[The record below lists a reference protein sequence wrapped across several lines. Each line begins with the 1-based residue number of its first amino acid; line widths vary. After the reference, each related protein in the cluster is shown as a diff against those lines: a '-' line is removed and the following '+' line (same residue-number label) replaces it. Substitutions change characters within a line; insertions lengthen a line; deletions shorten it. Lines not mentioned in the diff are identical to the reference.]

1 VKICVIG
8 AGNGGQA
15 LAGYLALKGY
25 DVSLYNRSEK
35 RIAPILKTRK
45 IKLEG
50 EVNATTQISFA
61 TTDISEAIKGR
72 KLLMVVVPANAHREV
87 AEKLASLLEDG
98 QIIVLNP
105 GRTAGALEFANVLKE
120 KGVQKDVVI
129 AEAQTFVFASR
140 MSNPGVVR
148 IFRIKNAVPVAAL
161 PAARNKDLEETL
173 LKVMPEFELAPNTL
187 YTSFN
192 NIGAVFHPATIVLNA
207 GWVETTFGKFEFYFE
222 GISPSVAKVLEA
234 IDKERCA
241 VARKFGIEPMT
252 AVQWLSYAYD
262 VKGKDLYDAIHNN
275 EGYRGIQAPTS
286 LENRYILEDVPTSL
300 VPISAFGKLVK
311 VKTPT
316 IDAIV
321 KLASIMMGVDFFKE
335 GRNFERLHLKGK
347 TLEEVKRIMEEGWQ

>member
-15 LAGYLALKGY
+15 LTKYLALKGY

-120 KGVQKDVVI
+120 KGVQK
-129 AEAQTFVFASR
+129 R
-140 MSNPGVVR
+140 
-148 IFRIKNAVPVAAL
+148 
-161 PAARNKDLEETL
+161 
-173 LKVMPEFELAPNTL
+173 
-187 YTSFN
+187 
-192 NIGAVFHPATIVLNA
+192 
-207 GWVETTFGKFEFYFE
+207 
-222 GISPSVAKVLEA
+222 
-234 IDKERCA
+234 RCH
-241 VARKFGIEPMT
+241 R
-252 AVQWLSYAYD
+252 
-262 VKGKDLYDAIHNN
+262 
-275 EGYRGIQAPTS
+275 
-286 LENRYILEDVPTSL
+286 
-300 VPISAFGKLVK
+300 
-311 VKTPT
+311 
-316 IDAIV
+316 
-321 KLASIMMGVDFFKE
+321 
-335 GRNFERLHLKGK
+335 
-347 TLEEVKRIMEEGWQ
+347 